1 MNRVEREELLER
13 LLKIV
18 EGESNENVEY
28 YQLLQQLQYYDYC
41 MSPTFEKAFYRE
53 IYRCIDLETE
63 WHSEE

>member
-1 MNRVEREELLER
+1 MNRVEGEELFER

-41 MSPTFEKAFYRE
+41 MGPAFEKAFRKE

-63 WHSEE
+63 WHLEE

>member
-1 MNRVEREELLER
+1 MNRVEGEELFER

-41 MSPTFEKAFYRE
+41 MSEKFEKAFYKEVQRAV
-53 IYRCIDLETE
+53 DFETE
-63 WHSEE
+63 WRTEE